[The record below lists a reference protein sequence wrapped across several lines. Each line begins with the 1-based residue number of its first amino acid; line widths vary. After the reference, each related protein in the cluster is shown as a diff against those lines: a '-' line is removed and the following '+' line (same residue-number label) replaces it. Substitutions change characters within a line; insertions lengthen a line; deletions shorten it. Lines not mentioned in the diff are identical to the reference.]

1 MKLFSSRRFLLSLG
15 VVSAFVLAISI
26 NILAGLFFPGSRLD
40 LTAERLYTL
49 SDGTRQTLKS
59 LDEPVTLRFF
69 FSDRLGRE
77 VPVYGAYAQRI
88 RDLLTEYVDIAGGK
102 LKVETYDPQPFS
114 AVEDRAVAYGL
125 QGVPVDQS
133 GEQVYFGLVGTN
145 ATDDEETVPFFA
157 PERERFLEYD
167 LTKMVAKLAR
177 AKQRVVG
184 LVSTLPLEGD
194 QVLAQQGGSDTWAIV
209 DQLKQFVELR
219 TLGTD
224 LVTVPDDIEV
234 LMLVHPTGLSDR
246 TLYAIDQFVMRGGRL
261 LTLVDPHSEAA
272 QLRAR
277 AMAMQGMPAPAAT
290 SDLDKLFSAWGV
302 RLVKD
307 KVVADRR
314 SARRVQVGAGSTTRL
329 QAADYLAWLAIPGT
343 LLDHDDAVTGD
354 LQTLNFASAGILEPI
369 EGAPTQFTPLV
380 NSSVVSQQLDAAKV
394 RAMQPDVLGILRGF
408 QAEGKSLTIAARI
421 TGPVKSAFLDGAPKP
436 AEGEAKPEGEQPA
449 LPAHLAEA
457 KQPAS
462 IIIVADTDFLEDR
475 FWAQMQNYFGSRVA
489 VPTANNADFVLNAVE
504 NLAGGSAMASLR
516 SRGVSDRPFTLV
528 KDIQQEAEGRFRAKE
543 QELQE
548 RLKETEKKL
557 ADLRGR
563 GESAAKGTAQA
574 VLTPEQLKEID
585 TFRGQM
591 LATRAELRDVQ
602 LSLRSNIEGLQS
614 KVRFLNVAAMPLAIA
629 VFAILLGLWRRR
641 RRYKTAR
648 SVKG

>member
-1 MKLFSSRRFLLSLG
+1 MTLFSSRRFLLSLG
-15 VVSAFVLAISI
+15 IVSAFVLAISV

-40 LTAERLYTL
+40 LTAEKLYTL

-59 LDEPVTLRFF
+59 LDEPITLRFF

-184 LVSTLPLEGD
+184 MISTLPLEGD
-194 QVLAQQGGSDTWAIV
+194 QVMAQQGGSDTWAIV

-224 LVTVPDDIEV
+224 LVSIPDDIEV
-234 LMLVHPTGLSDR
+234 LMLVHPTGLNDR

-290 SDLDKLFSAWGV
+290 SDLDKLFSAWGL

-329 QAADYLAWLAIPGT
+329 QAADYLAWLSIPGT

-354 LQTLNFASAGILEPI
+354 LQLLNFASAGILEPI
-369 EGAPTQFTPLV
+369 EGATTQFTPLV

-394 RAMQPDVLGILRGF
+394 RAMQPDILGILRGF
-408 QAEGKSLTIAARI
+408 QAEGKSLTIAARV
-421 TGPVKSAFLDGAPKP
+421 TGPVKSAFPDGAPKP

-449 LPAHLAEA
+449 APPTHIAEA

-462 IIIVADTDFLEDR
+462 IIVVADTDFLEDR

-528 KDIQQEAEGRFRAKE
+528 KDIQQEAESRFRAKE

-557 ADLRGR
+557 AELRGR
-563 GESAAKGTAQA
+563 DAGAKTSTQA
-574 VLTPEQLKEID
+574 VLTPEQLKEIE

-648 SVKG
+648 PVKG

>member
-1 MKLFSSRRFLLSLG
+1 MMLKNRRFLLGLG
-15 VVSAFVLAISI
+15 VLAAFVLAISV
-26 NILAGLFFPGSRLD
+26 NVLAGLFIPGSRLD
-40 LTAERLYTL
+40 LTAEKLYTL
-49 SDGTRQTLKS
+49 SDGTRSTLKA

-145 ATDDEETVPFFA
+145 AIDDEEVVPFFA

-167 LTKMVAKLAR
+167 LTKMIAKLAR

-184 LVSTLPLEGD
+184 LISTLPLEGD
-194 QVLAQQGGSDTWAIV
+194 MVMAQQGGGENWAIV
-209 DQLKQFVELR
+209 EQLKQFVELR
-219 TLGTD
+219 ALGID
-224 LVTVPDDIEV
+224 LASVPDDIDV
-234 LMLVHPTGLSDR
+234 LMLVHPTGLNER

-261 LTLVDPHSEAA
+261 LTMVDPHSEAA
-272 QLRAR
+272 QLRSR
-277 AMAMQGMPAPAAT
+277 AMAMQGMPAPAAS
-290 SDLDKLFSAWGV
+290 SDLEKLFGAWGV

-307 KVVADRR
+307 KVIADRR
-314 SARRVQVGAGSTTRL
+314 NARRVQVGAGSTTRL

-343 LLDHDDAVTGD
+343 QIDQDDAVTGD
-354 LQTLNFASAGILEPI
+354 LQMLNFASAGILEPV
-369 EGAPTQFTPLV
+369 EGATTQFTPLV
-380 NSSVVSQQLDAAKV
+380 TSSVVSQQLDAAKV
-394 RAMQPDVLGILRGF
+394 RAQQPDILGILRGF
-408 QAEGKSLTIAARI
+408 QSEGKSLPIAARI
-421 TGPVKSAFLDGAPKP
+421 TGPAKSAYPDGAPKP
-436 AEGEAKPEGEQPA
+436 AEGEAPKVEGEAP

-457 KQPAS
+457 KQPIS
-462 IIIVADTDFLEDR
+462 VIVVADTDFLEDR

-489 VPTANNADFVLNAVE
+489 VPTANNADLVLNAVE

-516 SRGVSDRPFTLV
+516 SRGVSDRPFSLV
-528 KDIQQEAEGRFRAKE
+528 KDIQQEAEARFRAKE

-563 GESAAKGTAQA
+563 DASGKTAAQA

-585 TFRGQM
+585 TFRAQM
-591 LATRAELRDVQ
+591 LATRAELREVQ
-602 LSLRSNIEGLQS
+602 LSLRSNIESLQS
-614 KVRFLNVAAMPLAIA
+614 KVRFINIAAVPMAVA
-629 VFAILLGLWRRR
+629 VFAILLGFWSRR
-641 RRYKTAR
+641 RRYATAR
-648 SVKG
+648 GTRE